1 MGSAQGELRA
11 RLMIEERRLPLRSV
25 VAFNTTGPIVTG
37 ELLSVHVLMAI
48 FALCRRRFEIDID
61 QFRFQ
66 AGRLVTLD
74 AGCDSMRSLQWKL
87 CLRVIKARQFF
98 P

>member
-11 RLMIEERRLPLRSV
+11 CLVIEERRLPLRTV
-25 VAFNTTGPIVTG
+25 VTFNTAGHTVLGK
-37 ELLSVHVLMAI
+37 LLSVHVLMAI
-48 FALCRRRFEIDID
+48 FALCRRRFEIDIA

-87 CLRVIKARQFF
+87 CLRVIKARQFL